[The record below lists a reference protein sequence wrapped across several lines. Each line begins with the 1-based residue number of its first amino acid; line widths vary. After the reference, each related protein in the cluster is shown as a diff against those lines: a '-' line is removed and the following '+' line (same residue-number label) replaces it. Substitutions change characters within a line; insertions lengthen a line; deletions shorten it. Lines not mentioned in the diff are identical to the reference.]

1 MMTHSGDTRTA
12 LVVSGGGARAAYE
25 VGVLKA
31 LRELM
36 PRHGRPPFS
45 IYCGI
50 SGGSINAAALAM
62 ASDDFA
68 AGVDQLLAFWSELHA
83 NDVYRA
89 DPLGMAMS
97 GGRWLTALMSGW
109 MFRAPPQSLF
119 DNAPLR
125 QRLSKLLEFSRLE
138 GAIAHHS
145 LRALSITCSG
155 YASGQCVSF
164 FQGRADLEPWHR
176 PQRAGAHVALTV
188 DHIVASMAVPF
199 LFPAEKLHREYFG
212 DGAMR
217 ELAPLSPAVRLGA
230 DRILVIG
237 TGRMADQDSERWRSR
252 GRPSLAETA
261 GHVLAGIYVDR
272 VTADIERMSQ
282 VNRLAARIPAE
293 VRQREGLPWRPIDL
307 MVVQPTERLD
317 TLATT
322 LLDDL
327 PWAVRTALR
336 SIGVRT
342 DAGGALLSYLM
353 FEAAYTRRLID
364 LGYRDAMAQR
374 GELSVFLDLDKA

>member
-1 MMTHSGDTRTA
+1 MHPGDTRTA

-36 PRHGRPPFS
+36 PRYGHSPFS

-50 SGGSINAAALAM
+50 SGGAINATGLALA
-62 ASDDFA
+62 SDNFA
-68 AGVDQLLAFWSELHA
+68 AGVDRLVSFWTELHA
-83 NDVYRA
+83 GDVYRA
-89 DPLGMAMS
+89 DPLGVAAS
-97 GGRWLTALMSGW
+97 GGRWLWGLAAGWLFGSGPRAL
-109 MFRAPPQSLF
+109 L

-125 QRLSKLLEFSRLE
+125 RLLAKQFDFPKLDD
-138 GAIAHHS
+138 AITHHS

-176 PQRAGAHVALTV
+176 PQRAGAHVALEV
-188 DHIVASMAVPF
+188 DHVMASMAVPF

-217 ELAPLSPAVRLGA
+217 ELAPLSPAIRLGA

-237 TGRMADQDSERWRSR
+237 TGRMADLDSERWRSR
-252 GRPSLAETA
+252 GRPTPAETA

-272 VTADIERMSQ
+272 VTTDIERMSQ
-282 VNRLAARIPAE
+282 VNRLTARIPPE
-293 VRQREGLPWRPIDL
+293 VREREGLPWRPIDL

-317 TLATT
+317 TLAAT
-322 LLDDL
+322 LLDEL
-327 PWAVRTALR
+327 PWAVRTLLR
-336 SIGVRT
+336 GMGVRN

-374 GELSVFLDLDKA
+374 GELNVFLDLDKT

>member
-1 MMTHSGDTRTA
+1 MMTHPGDSRTA

-36 PRHGRPPFS
+36 PQHGRSPFS

-68 AGVDQLLAFWSELHA
+68 AGVDKLLSFWSELHA
-83 NDVYRA
+83 DDVYRA
-89 DPLGMAMS
+89 DRLGMAVS
-97 GGRWLTALMSGW
+97 GGRWLAALLSGW
-109 MFRAPPQSLF
+109 MFRSPPRSLF

-125 QRLSKLLEFSRLE
+125 QRLSTWLEFAKLE

-176 PQRAGAHVALTV
+176 PQRAGAHVALGV
-188 DHIVASMAVPF
+188 DHVVASMAVPF

-237 TGRMADQDSERWRSR
+237 TGRMADLDSERWRSR
-252 GRPSLAETA
+252 GRPTLAETA

-293 VRQREGLPWRPIDL
+293 VRAREGLPWRPIDL

-322 LLDDL
+322 LLGEL
-327 PWAVRTALR
+327 PWAVRTLLR
-336 SIGVRT
+336 GIGVRG

-374 GELSVFLDLDKA
+374 GEMSVFLDLDKT